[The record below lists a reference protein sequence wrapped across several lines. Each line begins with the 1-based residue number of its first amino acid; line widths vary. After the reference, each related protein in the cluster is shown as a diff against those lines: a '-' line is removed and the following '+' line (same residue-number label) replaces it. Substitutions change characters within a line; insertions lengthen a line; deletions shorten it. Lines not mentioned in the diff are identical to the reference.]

1 MKKIFRGQVILS
13 AVYTVTAIVVFLYT
27 LVFMTEYNDL
37 FGLKMPQNKQIA
49 QFYEVILQGFNRQIL
64 VWAIVGII
72 GILMIVLLEIRTAVP
87 DRFAAA
93 VMTVY
98 MGCCCFGAVNAI
110 RNILAIWA
118 YYKGLDFQYLYAD
131 GITGYE
137 LKFTTFQVGIGI
149 YSVQII
155 VCVAFAAVLL
165 LIPAA
170 VGAVATPINY
180 DILSYL
186 PQELDSRVG
195 QLLLET
201 DYHLASTNM
210 ITVEGMPTNEL
221 LAMKAEIDEVPDVL
235 NTFWLSDVLDPAVP
249 VEMLPA
255 DLQQF
260 LFGKNDSTILIV
272 QLGGSSVSEETMGA
286 VAQIKKIL
294 RKNCFFGG
302 ISVILSDTKE
312 LVMGEMPLY
321 VLCAVAGCLLVLFL
335 SLESW
340 LTPFLFMLGLLFP
353 LVYNFGTNIFLGQ
366 VCFITEALAA
376 VLQLG
381 VTMDFSIFLLHRY
394 EEEKA
399 SCASNEEAM
408 ENAICKTMSSIAASS
423 LTTIAG
429 FLALCAMQLTLGA
442 DLGVVMAKGVALG
455 VLCTIVILP
464 SLILFFDRWVEKYR
478 HRTFMP
484 RLTHLSHFV
493 SKHPVPVVAVFLL
506 LMIPFGLAQSRTDIY
521 YNIFAALP
529 QDMPGIVGTNK
540 LGEDFGMMTNHFIL
554 VREEL
559 TASQVSGLCDEI
571 KGVDGITQVVSLD
584 SIAGPGFE
592 TELLPDEL
600 MNIVQNGGYKLILAN
615 GCYKSGSDALNAQV
629 DELVRLVKTADPEGL
644 VTGEGAMMK
653 DLVEIADEDFKNVNI
668 WSIAAVLVI
677 IALSFRSLSVP
688 VLLVASIEAAI
699 AINMGIPYFID
710 DSLPFIASIV
720 IGTIQLGATVDYSIL
735 MTTRYREERLALRSP
750 KAAAQQALEHCSQ
763 SILTSGL
770 TFFAATFGVAAIS
783 KVELLESICML
794 ISRGALISMAV
805 ILLVLPAALM
815 LLDGLI
821 CRTTYHWLTAPNAAK
836 E

>member
-1 MKKIFRGQVILS
+1 MKKIAQGIVRLRKLIL
-13 AVYTVTAIVVFLYT
+13 TV
-27 LVFMTEYNDL
+27 
-37 FGLKMPQNKQIA
+37 
-49 QFYEVILQGFNRQIL
+49 
-64 VWAIVGII
+64 
-72 GILMIVLLEIRTAVP
+72 
-87 DRFAAA
+87 
-93 VMTVY
+93 
-98 MGCCCFGAVNAI
+98 
-110 RNILAIWA
+110 
-118 YYKGLDFQYLYAD
+118 
-131 GITGYE
+131 
-137 LKFTTFQVGIGI
+137 
-149 YSVQII
+149 
-155 VCVAFAAVLL
+155 AVLL
-165 LIPAA
+165 LIPSAI
-170 VGAVATPINY
+170 GAIATRINY
-180 DILSYL
+180 DILTYL
-186 PQELDSRVG
+186 PQDLDSMIGEVA
-195 QLLLET
+195 LE
-201 DYHLASTNM
+201 DDFHLASTGM
-210 ITVEGMPTNEL
+210 ITVEGLPTNEL
-221 LAMKAEIDEVPDVL
+221 IAMKKDIEAVPGVTQ
-235 NTFWLSDVLDPAVP
+235 TFWLSDVIDPSIPTA
-249 VEMLPA
+249 MLPA
-255 DLQQF
+255 DVQQF
-260 LFGKNDSTILIV
+260 MFGKNDSTMLIV
-272 QLGGSSVSEETMGA
+272 RFDAPSASDETMEA
-286 VAQIKKIL
+286 VAQIEKLL
-294 RKNCFFGG
+294 RKDCFFGG
-302 ISVILSDTKE
+302 MSVILQDTKA
-312 LVMGEMPLY
+312 LVNQEMPMYILI
-321 VLCAVAGCLLVLFL
+321 AVGASLLVLFL
-335 SLESW
+335 SMESTI
-340 LTPFLFMLGLLFP
+340 TPLLFMLGLLFP
-353 LVYNFGTNIFLGQ
+353 IAYNFGTNIFLGQ
-366 VCFITEALAA
+366 ISYITEALAT

-394 EEEKA
+394 QEEKELR
-399 SCASNEEAM
+399 STNEEAM
-408 ENAICKTMSSIAASS
+408 VSAICKTMTSISASS

-429 FLALCAMQLTLGA
+429 FLALCAMRLTLGR
-442 DLGVVMAKGVALG
+442 DIGLVMAKGVALG
-455 VLCTIVILP
+455 VICTIVILP
-464 SLILFFDRWVEKYR
+464 SLILFFDKWVEKYR

-484 RLTHLSHFV
+484 KLTHLSHFV
-493 SKHPVPVVAVFLL
+493 SKHPMPVVVVFIL
-506 LMIPFGLAQSRTDIY
+506 LMIPFGLAQSKTDIY

-559 TASQVSGLCDEI
+559 TASQVSTLCDEI
-571 KGVDGITQVVSLD
+571 KEVDGITQVVSLD
-584 SIAGPGFE
+584 SITGPGFE

-615 GCYKSGSDALNAQV
+615 GRYKSGSDALNAQV
-629 DELVRLVKTADPEGL
+629 DELVRLVKEADPEGL

-794 ISRGALISMAV
+794 ISRGALISMVV
-805 ILLVLPAALM
+805 ILLVLPAGLM

-821 CRTTYHWLTAPNAAK
+821 CRTTYHWLNAPNAAK

>member
-1 MKKIFRGQVILS
+1 MKKLAR
-13 AVYTVTAIVVFLYT
+13 AIV
-27 LVFMTEYNDL
+27 
-37 FGLKMPQNKQIA
+37 KMRRL
-49 QFYEVILQGFNRQIL
+49 ILI
-64 VWAIVGII
+64 
-72 GILMIVLLEIRTAVP
+72 
-87 DRFAAA
+87 
-93 VMTVY
+93 
-98 MGCCCFGAVNAI
+98 
-110 RNILAIWA
+110 
-118 YYKGLDFQYLYAD
+118 
-131 GITGYE
+131 
-137 LKFTTFQVGIGI
+137 
-149 YSVQII
+149 
-155 VCVAFAAVLL
+155 AAVLL

-170 VGAVATPINY
+170 VGAIATPINY

-235 NTFWLSDVLDPAVP
+235 NTFWLSDVLDPAVTT
-249 VEMLPA
+249 EMLPA
-255 DLQQF
+255 DVQQF
-260 LFGKNDSTILIV
+260 MFGKNDSTILI
-272 QLGGSSVSEETMGA
+272 
-286 VAQIKKIL
+286 
-294 RKNCFFGG
+294 
-302 ISVILSDTKE
+302 ILSDTKE
-312 LVMGEMPLY
+312 LVMGEMPWY
-321 VLCAVAGCLLVLFL
+321 VLCAVGGCLLVLFL

-366 VCFITEALAA
+366 VCFITVSLAA

-394 EEEKA
+394 DEEKEL
-399 SCASNEEAM
+399 CASNEEAM
-408 ENAICKTMSSIAASS
+408 ENAICKTMSSITASS

-442 DLGVVMAKGVALG
+442 DLGIVMAKGVALG
-455 VLCTIVILP
+455 VICTIVILP
-464 SLILFFDRWVEKYR
+464 SLILFFDKWVEKYR

-484 RLTHLSHFV
+484 KLTHLSHFV
-493 SKHPVPVVAVFLL
+493 SKHPMPVVVVFVL
-506 LMIPFGLAQSRTDIY
+506 LMIPFGLAQSRTEIY

-540 LGEDFGMMTNHFIL
+540 LGEDFGMMTSHFIL

-559 TASQVSGLCDEI
+559 TASQVSTLCDEI
-571 KGVDGITQVVSLD
+571 KEVDGITQVVSLD
-584 SIAGPGFE
+584 SITGPGFE

-615 GCYKSGSDALNAQV
+615 GRYKSGSDALNAQV
-629 DELVRLVKTADPEGL
+629 DELVRLVKEADPEGL

-783 KVELLESICML
+783 KVELLKSICML
-794 ISRGALISMAV
+794 ISRGALISMVV
-805 ILLVLPAALM
+805 ILLVLPAGLM

-821 CRTTYHWLTAPNAAK
+821 CRTTYHWLNAPNAAK